1 MKRKLTFAALLLM
14 ILLAVYSIAARW
26 MLRGTGAYR
35 LGTSVGAVLA
45 NSWQYTALAALLLLL
60 ILALPRLVRLLRRRS
75 GARQPQNG
83 PLQAKGRDNPK
94 KKGKKEAPAA
104 QAGRIPPAAGTVP
117 VPQEGKVPPVTG
129 TVPMPQEG
137 KVPPAAGTIPMP
149 QEGKI
154 PPAAGTVPMPQEE
167 PAPAPRVCPSCG
179 APCEEGQMFCGRCGS
194 ALKGGKP

>member
-117 VPQEGKVPPVTG
+117 MPQEGKIPPVTG
-129 TVPMPQEG
+129 TVPMPQED
-137 KVPPAAGTIPMP
+137 P
-149 QEGKI
+149 I
-154 PPAAGTVPMPQEE
+154 PPAG
-167 PAPAPRVCPSCG
+167 PAAPRICPGCG
-179 APCEEGQMFCGRCGS
+179 TPYEEGQAFCSQCGADLRGGR
-194 ALKGGKP
+194 A